1 MADIKLSLVNQ
12 ALTNTGE
19 DPVTSLTGEN
29 AFTRAAIENYDDI
42 VNEEIEKNEP
52 KFSHKIAAPNLL
64 TDTSDAPLQYR
75 WQMAS
80 EVLSVISVLY
90 LGVDLEGDQFEIE
103 GRVIRCFYNT
113 DVTVKYTR
121 RVDESTWTYKFR
133 RIIVMRL
140 ESVFLRVSERHNEAE
155 ERDKSTERTSTIA
168 RHRDAKQR
176 SNRPIND
183 GSIIEARMGMRR
195 RRI

>member
-42 VNEEIEKNEP
+42 VNEELEKNEP
-52 KFSHKIAAPNLL
+52 KFAQKVAAPSLQ
-64 TDTSDAPLQYR
+64 TATSDEPLQYR
-75 WQMAS
+75 WTLPA
-80 EVLSVISVLY
+80 EALSVISVLY
-90 LGVDLEGDQFEIE
+90 LGIDLQGENFEIE
-103 GRVIRCFYNT
+103 GRTVRCFYNT
-113 DVTVKYTR
+113 DVTVKYAY
-121 RVDESTWTYKFR
+121 RVDETLWTFKFR
-133 RIIVMRL
+133 RIIIMRL
-140 ESVFLRVSERHNEAE
+140 ESVFLRVSERHTEAA
-155 ERDKSTERTSTIA
+155 ERDKSTERVSTIA

-176 SNRPIND
+176 SNRPIGD